1 MSLSCFPFF
10 LNSILATVQND
21 DWRKKIKAISCELL
35 AVSCELKAEAY
46 FPLGVIRNISKGFAV
61 VVRETLNVILN
72 ERGES
77 IAVIRK
83 TISVIRKMVGLD
95 EICPQQQKK
104 KHDLPRQRN
113 LWKNW

>member
-1 MSLSCFPFF
+1 MQS
-10 LNSILATVQND
+10 
-21 DWRKKIKAISCELL
+21 
-35 AVSCELKAEAY
+35 
-46 FPLGVIRNISKGFAV
+46 LGVIRNISKGFAV

-104 KHDLPRQRN
+104 KHDLPGQRN

>member
-1 MSLSCFPFF
+1 M
-10 LNSILATVQND
+10 
-21 DWRKKIKAISCELL
+21 
-35 AVSCELKAEAY
+35 
-46 FPLGVIRNISKGFAV
+46 
-61 VVRETLNVILN
+61 RETLNVILN

-104 KHDLPRQRN
+104 KHDLPGREIYGRID
-113 LWKNW
+113 KNHKA